1 MMLEACRYLCDYYTK
16 STAKDLPK
24 VKSFYDIILLI
35 DPNDAQ
41 AKAGIAALAKEGI
54 K

>member
-1 MMLEACRYLCDYYTK
+1 
-16 STAKDLPK
+16 